1 MDSTL
6 TVNLRITHSRNLPP
20 ASVLASLAAVGLTEI
35 LADDPKLRTTAT
47 LQSAVVALDAK
58 ASPVR
63 LAERH
68 QRIR

>member
-20 ASVLASLAAVGLTEI
+20 ASVLAALAAVGLTEV
-35 LADDPKLRTTAT
+35 LADDPKLSTTAT
-47 LQSAVVALDAK
+47 LQSAAVTVDAK
-58 ASPVR
+58 APQVR

-68 QRIR
+68 QGIR